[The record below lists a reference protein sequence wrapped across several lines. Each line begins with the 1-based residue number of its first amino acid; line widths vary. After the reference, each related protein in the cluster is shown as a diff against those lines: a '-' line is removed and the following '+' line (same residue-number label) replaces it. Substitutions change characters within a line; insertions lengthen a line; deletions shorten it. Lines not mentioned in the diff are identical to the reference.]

1 MNNNTRPEL
10 LKQTDFV
17 FPYLYKFPGQ
27 ESREVIL
34 YVTREA
40 KSLLY
45 IRLFL
50 TAASVVFVLGM
61 IGWIVPMAAR
71 QFGFESAT
79 VMIVLA
85 GVTLILGGLI
95 WYYLVTTWRKTV
107 GVLTNY
113 RLVKIVQYGLFNHA
127 AQTLPLDEIV
137 DTSVSSKKL
146 WERML
151 GVANFTARSAASSS
165 GLATDDAQEGNIR
178 INKKYFY
185 WEHICFAE
193 DFENYLHKIL
203 KELKTKSVED
213 LVNFRPFI
221 GGLKGERRAE
231 FMHQWPPYWS

>member
-1 MNNNTRPEL
+1 MNNNARPEL

-34 YVTREA
+34 YATREA

-50 TAASVVFVLGM
+50 TAASVIFVLGM

-203 KELKTKSVED
+203 KELKTNSVED
-213 LVNFRPFI
+213 LVNVRPFI

-231 FMHQWPPYWS
+231 FMQQWPQYWS